1 MSNLSQ
7 SHRILFLNTLA
18 FAVCFACWTLN
29 GVLVTFLVDQE
40 IFNWT
45 VVQIGW
51 LLGIPVLTGSL
62 MRLPMGILTD
72 KYGGRI
78 VYSTLL
84 ILASV
89 PLFLLPFAVNFW
101 MFALLSFMFGMVG
114 TSFAVGVAYTSLWY
128 PKEWQGRALG
138 IFGMGTAGASITPFI
153 APSMLKYF
161 SESDPVNGWKY
172 LPVIYGGVLL
182 TMGIIFILFS
192 KTKKIEAKAKTV
204 KELLQPLREV
214 RVWRFGTYYFL
225 LFGSFVSFS
234 QWLLPNF
241 MNVYHTTLILGGLF
255 TTCFSLPAGVI
266 RAFGGFLSD
275 KFGARKVMY
284 WVLSTSVVLSFL
296 LLFPKM
302 NITTSGNGL
311 MAAKAG
317 TVTQVSPSKIVIGER
332 EYLVTPKDVK
342 AEHNPF
348 FPSKKTWQEV
358 VVAENQKVQKKELIA
373 DGITQIH
380 FEANMW
386 IYLVLVILIG
396 ACWGIGSAA
405 VYKHIPEYFPNQVG
419 VIGGMVGMIG
429 GLGGFIGPIVF
440 GYLLAFTGFWT
451 SSWLFIFALSITCLI
466 WMHRVIVKMTRE
478 KLPEFAQD
486 MDRKETIK

>member
-7 SHRILFLNTLA
+7 SHRMLFLNTLA

-40 IFNWT
+40 IFNWS

-72 KYGGRI
+72 KYGGRV
-78 VYSTLL
+78 VYSALL
-84 ILASV
+84 ILASI
-89 PLFLLPFAVNFW
+89 PLFLLPLAANFW

-138 IFGMGTAGASITPFI
+138 IFGMGTAGASITPFL
-153 APSMLKYF
+153 APSMLQYF
-161 SESDPVNGWKY
+161 SESDPENGWKY
-172 LPVIYGGVLL
+172 LPVIYGSVLL
-182 TMGIIFILFS
+182 LMGIVFIIFS
-192 KTKKIEAKAKTV
+192 KTKKIEAKPKSV
-204 KELLQPLREV
+204 KELLQPLKQV

-241 MNVYHTTLILGGLF
+241 MNVYQTTLILGGLF

-266 RAFGGFLSD
+266 RAFGGYLSD

-284 WVLSTSVVLSFL
+284 WVLSSSVVLSFL

-302 NITTSGNGL
+302 NITTSGNGM
-311 MAAKAG
+311 MAGKAG
-317 TVTQVSPSKIVIGER
+317 VVTQVTKEKIVVGDK
-332 EYLVTPKDVK
+332 EYLVTPKDANIV
-342 AEHNPF
+342 HSQF
-348 FPSKKTWQEV
+348 FPSKSTWQEV

-373 DGITQIH
+373 SGITQIH

-386 IYLVLVILIG
+386 IYLILVILIG

-451 SSWLFIFALSITCLI
+451 SSWLFIFALSLVCLI
-466 WMHRVIVKMTRE
+466 WMHRVIVKVTRE

-486 MDRKETIK
+486 MDRKG